1 MKELETKL
9 GRPVDPLFT
18 LIELG
23 QGVDRA
29 GEELAAKLV
38 RTNALPATSP
48 LLRELQ
54 EVSREQ
60 RIQCNSAAARYL
72 YAAQTQTH
80 LTGADDGAV
89 QIDMSKLIADPA
101 TAEMIEKLQLQ
112 LLSGPADKS

>member
-29 GEELAAKLV
+29 GEELAVKLV

-72 YAAQTQTH
+72 YAAQLQTH
-80 LTGADDGAV
+80 LTGADDGAI